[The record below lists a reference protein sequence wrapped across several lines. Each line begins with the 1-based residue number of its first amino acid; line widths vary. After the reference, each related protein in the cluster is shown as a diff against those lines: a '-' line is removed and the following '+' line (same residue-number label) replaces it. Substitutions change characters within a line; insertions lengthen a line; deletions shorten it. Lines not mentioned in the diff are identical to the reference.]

1 MKKWMYVLAPT
12 LMLAGFVFVFRA
24 HVEEAKIKE
33 RATAARIEKERADAE
48 AKKKAAELKA
58 RDDAKKRQD
67 ERDAEERKKEADKL
81 AKQAA
86 DDKKVRDQTQEYLAK
101 GAAAQKQNDALEAQ
115 LGKLRKDKDATSRES
130 FEIAKK
136 VELARIARRN
146 AELEIQR
153 MTEMVSRRA
162 ADSSLTRPPVLP
174 PPPPPAKK

>member
-12 LMLAGFVFVFRA
+12 VMLVGFVFVFRA

-48 AKKKAAELKA
+48 ARKKAAEVKA

-67 ERDAEERKKEADKL
+67 ERDAEERKKQDEKVAR
-81 AKQAA
+81 QAA

-101 GAAAQKQNDALEAQ
+101 GAAAQKQIDSLEAQ
-115 LGKLRKDKDATSRES
+115 LAKLRKDKDNTSRES

-162 ADSSLTRPPVLP
+162 ADSSLTRPPVIP
-174 PPPPPAKK
+174 APPAKK

>member
-12 LMLAGFVFVFRA
+12 VMLLAFVFVFRS

-33 RATAARIEKERADAE
+33 RATAARIEKERVDAE
-48 AKKKAAELKA
+48 AKKKAAESKA

-67 ERDAEERKKEADKL
+67 ERDAEERKKETEKI

-86 DDKKVRDQTQEYLAK
+86 DDKKVRDQTAEYTAK
-101 GAAAQKQNDALEAQ
+101 GAAAQKQVDGLEAE
-115 LGKLRKDKDATSRES
+115 LSKLRKEKDATSRES
-130 FEIAKK
+130 FEFAKK

-162 ADSSLTRPPVLP
+162 ADSSLTRPPVIP
-174 PPPPPAKK
+174 APPAKK

>member
-12 LMLAGFVFVFRA
+12 VMLLGFVFIFRA

-48 AKKKAAELKA
+48 AKKKAAEAKA
-58 RDDAKKRQD
+58 REDAKKRQD
-67 ERDAEERKKEADKL
+67 ERDAEERKKEAEKV

-86 DDKKVRDQTQEYLAK
+86 DDKKVKDQTAEYTAK
-101 GAAAQKQNDALEAQ
+101 GAVAQKQVDALEAE
-115 LGKLRKDKDATSRES
+115 LAKLRKDKDATSRDS

-136 VELARIARRN
+136 VELARVARRN
-146 AELEIQR
+146 AELDIQR

-162 ADSSLTRPPVLP
+162 ADSSLTRPPVIP
-174 PPPPPAKK
+174 TPPPAKK